1 MKTKQ
6 LEMPSGTDLPISS
19 DGLEVAE
26 ITWVSN
32 ISGGLPL
39 SGYYMWWQ
47 RRKLQKQ

>member
-1 MKTKQ
+1 MKAKQ

-26 ITWVSN
+26 ITRVSN
-32 ISGGLPL
+32 IGGLPL